1 MALTLTPEQ
10 EAVVKRSVR
19 EGRFESMDAALDA
32 AVNSLA
38 KEETLLE
45 EEKRR
50 RAQIRSQS
58 LFELMQGSPL
68 YGNEIEFERDRSP
81 LRDLNL

>member
-1 MALTLTPEQ
+1 MALILTPEQ
-10 EAVVKRSVR
+10 EAVVKRSVH
-19 EGRFESMDAALDA
+19 EGRYDSTDAALNA

-38 KEETLLE
+38 NEETLLE

-50 RAQIRSQS
+50 RVQIRSQS
-58 LFELMQGSPL
+58 LFVLMQGSPL
-68 YGNEIEFERDRSP
+68 YGNEVEFERDRSP

>member
-1 MALTLTPEQ
+1 MALILTPEQ

-19 EGRFESMDAALDA
+19 EGRYDSTDAALNA

-38 KEETLLE
+38 NEETLLE

-50 RAQIRSQS
+50 RVQIRSQS

-68 YGNEIEFERDRSP
+68 YGNEVEFERDRSP